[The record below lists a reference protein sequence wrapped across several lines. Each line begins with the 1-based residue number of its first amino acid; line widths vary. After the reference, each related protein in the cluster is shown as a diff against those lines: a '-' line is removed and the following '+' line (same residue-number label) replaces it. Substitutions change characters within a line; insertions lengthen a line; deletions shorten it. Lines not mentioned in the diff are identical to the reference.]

1 MDYIAHLTED
11 KRVQKLVDHCENTAK
26 LTGNFAAVFDE
37 EKIGYQTGLLHDI
50 GKYSQEFQKYIRGN
64 GSSPDHSTA
73 GCQECK
79 RNMFSAFCIAGH
91 HAGLPDLGTP
101 GDTSSTPTLQG
112 RVKKKVKD
120 YQAFRKEI
128 SVPVAASSIPP
139 KHAMGNDGFDACF
152 FTRMLYS
159 CLVDAD
165 FLDTEAFMKSEAP
178 ERGRFDS
185 LETLW
190 EKLQKKIAQ
199 FDPTSSELNRKRCD
213 ILSQCQTAAQWK
225 PGVFTLTIPTGG
237 GKTISS
243 MTFAMEHARKYD
255 KQRIIYVIPYTSIIE
270 QTADVFREIFG
281 AENVLEHHASVNYQ
295 ESLQREGNID
305 KMKLAAENWD
315 APIVVTTNVQFF
327 ESLFANRSSKCRKL
341 HNIANSVVIFDE
353 AQMLPIPYLKPCVQT
368 IAELAE
374 NYRVSAV
381 LCTATQPALDTYFP
395 AEVSIREMIPNAA
408 ELYESFR
415 RVTIQVDGKTE
426 IDALAQTLMEHEEVL
441 CIVNSRRKAQ
451 NLFSLCE
458 ADETY
463 HLSTLMAPKH
473 RRAVL
478 QEVKRRLKKS
488 LPCKLIATTVV
499 EAGVDVDFPSVYREQ
514 SGLDSVLQAAGRCNR
529 EGKRSAQE
537 SIVHMFALPGALPA
551 IMQQAAGMMRETIRE
566 AEKRQFDIGSPES
579 VRYYFDQ
586 LHRLKEDELDSKQI
600 MKYSNCMAFAEIAK
614 RFNLIENDTRSVF
627 VPLDEEAERI
637 AERLKGG
644 EYSRDLLRKAA
655 PYIVSIYP
663 NHFEALAGVGALTQL
678 HDDLAIL
685 EDMSKYTD
693 KTGLELDI
701 ETGIGLF
708 C

>member
-26 LTGNFAAVFDE
+26 LTGSFAAVFDE

-50 GKYSQEFQKYIRGN
+50 GKYSREFQDYIRGN

-120 YQAFRKEI
+120 YQAFREEI
-128 SVPVAASSIPP
+128 SVQLAALNPPP
-139 KHAMGNDGFDACF
+139 KNAMGKVGFDACF

-178 ERGRFDS
+178 ERGHFDS

-199 FDPTSSELNRKRCD
+199 FDPTSSELNHKRCD

-225 PGVFTLTIPTGG
+225 PGVFTLTVPTGG

-315 APIVVTTNVQFF
+315 APIIITTNVQFF

-353 AQMLPIPYLKPCVQT
+353 AQMLPVPYLKPCVQA

-395 AEVSIREMIPNAA
+395 AEISIREMIPNAA

-415 RVTIQVDGKTE
+415 RVTIQVDGNTE
-426 IDALAQTLMEHEEVL
+426 VDALAQTLMEHEEVL

-586 LHRLKEDELDSKQI
+586 LHRLKEDELDTKQI
-600 MKYSNCMAFAEIAK
+600 MKHSERMAFAEIAK
-614 RFNLIENDTRSVF
+614 QFKLIENDTRSVF
-627 VPLDEEAERI
+627 VPLDEEAEQM
-637 AERLKGG
+637 AERLKNG

-678 HDDLAIL
+678 SDDLAIL
-685 EDMSKYTD
+685 EDMSKYND

>member
-1 MDYIAHLTED
+1 MEYIAHLTED
-11 KRVQKLVDHCENTAK
+11 KRIQKLVDHCKNAAK
-26 LTGNFAAVFDE
+26 LAGDFAKAFDE
-37 EKIGYQTGLLHDI
+37 EKVGYQTGLLHDV
-50 GKYSQEFQKYIRGN
+50 GKYSNEFQNYIRGN

-79 RNMFSAFCIAGH
+79 QNMFSAFCIAGH
-91 HAGLPDLGTP
+91 HSGLPDLGSP
-101 GDTSSTPTLQG
+101 GDASSEPTLYG
-112 RVKKKVKD
+112 RVKKKVKE
-120 YQAFRKEI
+120 YRAFQKEI
-128 SVPVAASSIPP
+128 PVPLTVSKIPP
-139 KHAMGNDGFDACF
+139 KHAMGNVGFDNCF

-165 FLDTEAFMKSEAP
+165 FLDTEAFMKP
-178 ERGRFDS
+178 EIPTRGAFDT

-190 EKLQKKIAQ
+190 ERLQEKITQ
-199 FDPTSSELNRKRCD
+199 FDLTSSELNRKRCD
-213 ILSQCQTAAQWK
+213 ILSQCQAAARWK
-225 PGVFTLTIPTGG
+225 SGVFTLTVPTGG

-243 MTFAMEHARKYD
+243 MAFAMEHARKYD

-295 ESLQREGNID
+295 ESFKQEGNID
-305 KMKLAAENWD
+305 KMRLAAENWD
-315 APIVVTTNVQFF
+315 APIIVTTNVQFF

-353 AQMLPIPYLKPCVQT
+353 AQMLPIPYLKPCVQS

-381 LCTATQPALDTYFP
+381 LCTATQPALDSYFP
-395 AEVSIREMIPNAA
+395 PEISVREIIPNAA
-408 ELYESFR
+408 ELYKSFQ
-415 RVTIQVDGKTE
+415 RVTIQMDGKTE
-426 IDALAQTLMEHEEVL
+426 LDALAQTLMEQEEVL
-441 CIVNSRRKAQ
+441 CIVNSRRKAR

-458 ADETY
+458 ADGTY

-478 QEVKRRLKKS
+478 REVKRRLKEG
-488 LPCKLIATTVV
+488 LPCRLMATTVV
-499 EAGVDVDFPSVYREQ
+499 EAGVDVDFPRVYREQ

-529 EGKRSAQE
+529 EGKRSAAE
-537 SIVHMFALPGALPA
+537 SIVHMFALPGALPTM
-551 IMQQAAGMMRETIRE
+551 MQQAAGMMRETIRE

-586 LHRLKEDELDSKQI
+586 LHMLKENELDAKQI
-600 MKYSNCMAFAEIAK
+600 MKYSECMAFAEIAK
-614 RFNLIENDTRSVF
+614 RFKLIENDTRSVF

-637 AERLKGG
+637 AERLKSG
-644 EYSRDLLRKAA
+644 EYSRDLLRTAA

-678 HDDLAIL
+678 NDELAIL
-685 EDMSKYTD
+685 EDMSKYHD
-693 KTGLELDI
+693 KTGLELDV

>member
-120 YQAFRKEI
+120 YQAFREEI
-128 SVPVAASSIPP
+128 SVSVAASSIPP

-178 ERGRFDS
+178 ERCRFDS

-225 PGVFTLTIPTGG
+225 PGVFTLTVPTGG

-305 KMKLAAENWD
+305 KMKLATENWD

-381 LCTATQPALDTYFP
+381 LCTATQPALDAYFP

-514 SGLDSVLQAAGRCNR
+514 SGLDSVLQASGRCNR

-586 LHRLKEDELDSKQI
+586 LHRLREDELDSKQI

-627 VPLDEEAERI
+627 VPLDEEAEQM

-685 EDMSKYTD
+685 EDMSKYND

>member
-128 SVPVAASSIPP
+128 FVPVAASSIPP

-185 LETLW
+185 IETLW

-225 PGVFTLTIPTGG
+225 PGVFTLTVPTGG

-353 AQMLPIPYLKPCVQT
+353 AQMLPIPYLKPCVQA

-395 AEVSIREMIPNAA
+395 AEISIREMIPNAA

-600 MKYSNCMAFAEIAK
+600 MKYNNCMAFAEIAK
-614 RFNLIENDTRSVF
+614 RFKLIENDTRSVF
-627 VPLDEEAERI
+627 VPLDEEAEQM

-685 EDMSKYTD
+685 EDMSKYHD
-693 KTGLELDI
+693 KIGLELDI

>member
-1 MDYIAHLTED
+1 MEYIAHLTED
-11 KRVQKLVDHCENTAK
+11 KRVQKLVDHCKNTAK
-26 LTGNFAAVFDE
+26 LAGNFAKTFDE
-37 EKIGYQTGLLHDI
+37 ENVGYQTGLLHDV
-50 GKYSQEFQKYIRGN
+50 GKYSKEFQNYIRGN

-79 RNMFSAFCIAGH
+79 QNMFSAFCIAGH
-91 HAGLPDLGTP
+91 HSGLPDLGSP
-101 GDTSSTPTLQG
+101 GDASSEPTLYG
-112 RVKKKVKD
+112 RVKKKVKE
-120 YQAFRKEI
+120 YRAFQKEI
-128 SVPVAASSIPP
+128 SVPLTVSKIPP
-139 KHAMGNDGFDACF
+139 KHAMGRVGFDNCF

-165 FLDTEAFMKSEAP
+165 FLDTEAFMKP
-178 ERGRFDS
+178 ETPTRGAFDT

-190 EKLQKKIAQ
+190 ERLQEKITQ

-213 ILSQCQTAAQWK
+213 ILSQCQAAAQWK
-225 PGVFTLTIPTGG
+225 PGVFTLTVPTGG

-243 MTFAMEHARKYD
+243 MAFAMEHAKKYD

-295 ESLQREGNID
+295 ESFKQEGNID
-305 KMKLAAENWD
+305 KMRLAAENWD
-315 APIVVTTNVQFF
+315 APIIVTTNVQFF

-353 AQMLPIPYLKPCVQT
+353 AQMLPIPYLKPCVQA

-381 LCTATQPALDTYFP
+381 LCTATQPALDDYFP
-395 AEVSIREMIPNAA
+395 PEISVREMIPHAA

-426 IDALAQTLMEHEEVL
+426 LDALAQTLMEQEEVL
-441 CIVNSRRKAQ
+441 CIVNSRRKARD
-451 NLFSLCE
+451 LFSLCE

-478 QEVKRRLKKS
+478 REVKRRLKKG
-488 LPCKLIATTVV
+488 LPCRLMATTVV
-499 EAGVDVDFPSVYREQ
+499 EAGVDVDFPRVYREQ

-529 EGKRSAQE
+529 EGKRSAAE
-537 SIVHMFALPGALPA
+537 SIVHMFALPGALPTM
-551 IMQQAAGMMRETIRE
+551 MQQAAGMMRETIRE

-579 VRYYFDQ
+579 VRYYFAQ
-586 LHRLKEDELDSKQI
+586 LHMLKENELDTKQI
-600 MKYSNCMAFAEIAK
+600 MKYSECMAFAEIAK
-614 RFNLIENDTRSVF
+614 RFKLIENDTRSVF
-627 VPLDEEAERI
+627 VPLDEEAGRI

-644 EYSRDLLRKAA
+644 EYSRDLLRTAA

-678 HDDLAIL
+678 NDELAIL
-685 EDMSKYTD
+685 EDMSKYHD
-693 KTGLELDI
+693 KTGLELDV
-701 ETGIGLF
+701 ENGIGLF

>member
-26 LTGNFAAVFDE
+26 LTGNFAAVFGE

-79 RNMFSAFCIAGH
+79 RNIFSAFCIAGH

-213 ILSQCQTAAQWK
+213 ILSQCQTAAQWN
-225 PGVFTLTIPTGG
+225 PGVFTLTVPTGG

-537 SIVHMFALPGALPA
+537 SIVHMFALPGALPV

-614 RFNLIENDTRSVF
+614 RFKLIENDTRSVF

>member
-120 YQAFRKEI
+120 YQAFREEI

-213 ILSQCQTAAQWK
+213 ILSQCQTAAQRK
-225 PGVFTLTIPTGG
+225 PGVFTLTVPTGG

-295 ESLQREGNID
+295 ESSQREGNID

-353 AQMLPIPYLKPCVQT
+353 AQMLPIPYLKPCVQA

-381 LCTATQPALDTYFP
+381 LCTATQPALDAYFP

-537 SIVHMFALPGALPA
+537 SIVHMFALSGALPA

-614 RFNLIENDTRSVF
+614 RFKLIENDTRSVF

-663 NHFEALAGVGALTQL
+663 NHFEALAGVDALTQL

-685 EDMSKYTD
+685 EDMSKYND

>member
-120 YQAFRKEI
+120 YQAFREEI

-225 PGVFTLTIPTGG
+225 PGVFTLTVPTGG

-295 ESLQREGNID
+295 EPSQREGNID

-353 AQMLPIPYLKPCVQT
+353 AQMLPIPYLKPCVQA
-368 IAELAE
+368 IAELVE

-381 LCTATQPALDTYFP
+381 LCTATQPALDAYFP

-537 SIVHMFALPGALPA
+537 SIVHMFALPGALSA

-586 LHRLKEDELDSKQI
+586 LHRLKADELDSKQI

-614 RFNLIENDTRSVF
+614 RFKLIENDTRSVF

-685 EDMSKYTD
+685 EDMSKYND
-693 KTGLELDI
+693 KIGLELDI